1 MYFVSQLIFQAFKK
15 EKGDINAKIGI
26 NIDIIDTNDNEPKFN
41 NHVYEVTIEEAPS
54 QGTELVN
61 VTATDRDSTE
71 KNRKFSFSI
80 ESVSPTPQNFEF
92 VINEEPDS
100 GNGTISFKGCLDHE
114 KAQKYTLI
122 VKATDHG
129 QPKSLSSS
137 TTVIINIEDGN
148 RHLPVFTKQK
158 GEASVKEGLQGVLIS
173 RLQVTDEDTRG
184 TKAWKAK
191 YKIQGDTNGNFRID
205 TDPETNEGLVYVQ
218 KILDYE
224 EDPLKNIIISAENEI
239 LYFTCKVINRNT
251 AGLWEIKTV
260 NGSTFSEAQ
269 GVTGTKEMRL
279 STYHL
284 TVNIEDVN
292 EPPVFDPSN
301 KTITAYE
308 DVALGYYLET
318 LIAKDPD
325 VNGAN
330 QIRYMIGE
338 DPAGFVTVDSNSGK
352 ITTSKSLD
360 RESQLVKDGLYVIK
374 IYATDNGEPSQ
385 TGTATLS
392 IKIVDVNDNAPS
404 LDKSIID
411 MCQTDKISLV
421 SVTALDP
428 DAEPYSGPFSFKLLG
443 DVKDKWRIDP
453 EKGHSFKL
461 VNEHKATIMIF
472 GQHELQLEVSDRQGK
487 TAVHS
492 LSVSVC
498 KCSKTPKPDC
508 RLKKHTGSRLGPG
521 ALGILFLSIL
531 LFIGFLLLTFLMS
544 CKPERIPFP
553 NDSAGQYLM
562 ISNSEGPGSDCKLPL
577 GNLGHIG
584 HGQQMQISQ
593 GKPLTVMPVLVDDN
607 SQMSQNTISCQQET
621 ILEINSALPTI
632 DGQWMI
638 PHGSSTSGMKK
649 RHQQQEIKK
658 ANQTVGILQSQHVL
672 EDLQYNLIKTK
683 VLTLEESGKEL
694 GDYEP
699 VIYADEGDF
708 EHNFE
713 LDALSDPGVS
723 FDQDMELDY
732 TFLPL
737 ASICSPDIAA
747 YFGKE
752 QSLIQQDIFIS

>member
-1 MYFVSQLIFQAFKK
+1 MQYAQCLGIQLSASDILLRQKRNWVIETFTFDEGYSGPYPLYLGRINIATDIRLTEIHGPGVDEEPLNLFKIDNK
-15 EKGDINAKIGI
+15 TAEIWVMQPVDREIHDQFKVIRKNHTFEQCVVQSLTGDINAKIGI

-54 QGTELVN
+54 Q
-61 VTATDRDSTE
+61 ATDRDSTE

-239 LYFTCKVINRNT
+239 LYFTC
-251 AGLWEIKTV
+251 
-260 NGSTFSEAQ
+260 
-269 GVTGTKEMRL
+269 VTGTKEMRL

-531 LFIGFLLLTFLMS
+531 LFIGTTKSKSFMS
-544 CKPERIPFP
+544 
-553 NDSAGQYLM
+553 
-562 ISNSEGPGSDCKLPL
+562 
-577 GNLGHIG
+577 
-584 HGQQMQISQ
+584 
-593 GKPLTVMPVLVDDN
+593 T
-607 SQMSQNTISCQQET
+607 
-621 ILEINSALPTI
+621 
-632 DGQWMI
+632 
-638 PHGSSTSGMKK
+638 
-649 RHQQQEIKK
+649 
-658 ANQTVGILQSQHVL
+658 
-672 EDLQYNLIKTK
+672 
-683 VLTLEESGKEL
+683 ES
-694 GDYEP
+694 
-699 VIYADEGDF
+699 
-708 EHNFE
+708 
-713 LDALSDPGVS
+713 
-723 FDQDMELDY
+723 
-732 TFLPL
+732 
-737 ASICSPDIAA
+737 
-747 YFGKE
+747 
-752 QSLIQQDIFIS
+752 

>member
-1 MYFVSQLIFQAFKK
+1 MQPVDREKHDQFKLIFQAYKK
-15 EKGDINAKIGI
+15 EKGDINVEMGI
-26 NIDIIDTNDNEPKFN
+26 NVDIIDTNDNEPKFN
-41 NHVYEVTIEEAPS
+41 NDMYEVTIEEAPS
-54 QGTELVN
+54 QGTELIN

-129 QPKSLSSS
+129 QPKPLSSS

-148 RHLPVFTKQK
+148 RHRPVFTKQK

-191 YKIQGDTNGNFRID
+191 YKIQGDTNNNFRID
-205 TDPETNEGLVYVQ
+205 TDPETNEGLLYVQ
-218 KILDYE
+218 KMLDYE
-224 EDPLKNIIISAENEI
+224 EDPLKNIIISSENEI
-239 LYFTCKVINRNT
+239 PYFTCKVINRNT

-260 NGSTFSEAQ
+260 NNSTFSEAQ
-269 GVTGTKEMRL
+269 GVTGTKEMHL
-279 STYHL
+279 FTYHL
-284 TVNIEDVN
+284 TVNVEDVN

-308 DVALGYYLET
+308 DVALGYYLEA

-325 VNGAN
+325 NGAN

-352 ITTSKSLD
+352 ITTSKCLD
-360 RESQLVKDGLYVIK
+360 RESQFVKDGLYVIK
-374 IYATDNGEPSQ
+374 IYATDNGETSQ

-392 IKIVDVNDNAPS
+392 IKIIDVNDNAPS

-411 MCQTDKISLV
+411 MCQTDKISSV

-443 DVKDKWRIDP
+443 DVKDKWRIEP

-461 VNEHKATIMIF
+461 VNEHNAKIMIL
-472 GQHELQLEVSDRQGK
+472 GQHELQLKVSDLQGK

-508 RLKKHTGSRLGPG
+508 RLQKDTGSRLGPG
-521 ALGILFLSIL
+521 ALGILFLSIIL
-531 LFIGFLLLTFLMS
+531 LIGFLLLTFLMS
-544 CKPERIPFP
+544 CKPERITLP
-553 NDSAGQYLM
+553 DHSSGYLM
-562 ISNSEGPGSDCKLPL
+562 TTNTEGPGSDCKLPL
-577 GNLGHIG
+577 EKRSHIG
-584 HGQQMQISQ
+584 RGQQMQTSQ
-593 GKPLTVMPVLVDDN
+593 GKPLIVMPVLVDDN
-607 SQMSQNTISCQQET
+607 SQMSQNTTSCQQET
-621 ILEINSALPTI
+621 ILEINSALTTV
-632 DGQWMI
+632 DEQWMI
-638 PHGSSTSGMKK
+638 SHGMKK

-658 ANQTVGILQSQHVL
+658 ANQTVKPGEIINSP
-672 EDLQYNLIKTK
+672 
-683 VLTLEESGKEL
+683 ES
-694 GDYEP
+694 
-699 VIYADEGDF
+699 
-708 EHNFE
+708 
-713 LDALSDPGVS
+713 LS
-723 FDQDMELDY
+723 
-732 TFLPL
+732 
-737 ASICSPDIAA
+737 
-747 YFGKE
+747 
-752 QSLIQQDIFIS
+752 ISAQF